1 MKLSALKQKHYLQK
15 LNTYFIMPIV
25 ILLLA
30 FLVYNVPKAAEN
42 GSLDLKVILSLF
54 AICVSAMS
62 LISNASNASAESD
75 LTIFHVLNLA
85 DNLDDSSLI
94 LYNLSHQDL
103 IVFSIYLEDGSN
115 LGWYI
120 QNSLVKSIELGS
132 HKHIE
137 IKLEESIAKELAEKK
152 PETSITLITSLGE
165 LKSSELQGILYSQ
178 SEVKATTLDD
188 EVNCEC
194 CNCSK

>member
-1 MKLSALKQKHYLQK
+1 MKLSGLKQKHYLQK
-15 LNTYFIMPIV
+15 LNTYVIMPIV

-30 FLVYNVPKAAEN
+30 FLVYNVPTAAED
-42 GSLDLKVILSLF
+42 GLLDLKVILSLF

-62 LISNASNASAESD
+62 LISNASNASAESE
-75 LTIFHVLNLA
+75 LTIFHVVNLA

-103 IVFSIYLEDGSN
+103 IIFSIYLKDESN

-120 QNSLVKSIELGS
+120 QNSLVKSIELDS
-132 HKHIE
+132 HKQIE
-137 IKLEESIAKELAEKK
+137 IKLEPNVAKELAEKRS
-152 PETSITLITSLGE
+152 ETSITLITSLGE
-165 LKSSELQGILYSQ
+165 LESSELQGILYSQ
-178 SEVKATTLDD
+178 TEVNGITLDD

-194 CNCSK
+194 CKCSK